1 MKKLFAACLLVII
14 SQCNFAQHQLVKLWE
29 TDSVLKVPESVL
41 YSGKDKILYVTNI
54 DGKDPWGKDGAGSIA
69 KVALDG
75 KVIAAEWV
83 KGLHAPKG
91 MALVKGLLFVADL
104 EELKVISTKRG
115 TIIKTIAVA
124 GAQGLN
130 DVTADA
136 RGIIYVSDSKAKK
149 VYRVEND
156 NATLFLENLKGPNGV
171 LWHNGT
177 LFVLDAG
184 GMYSVGADKS
194 LKLITDG
201 MEGNTDGL
209 EHLSGNKEYIVSCWA
224 GQLFYVN
231 INGTKENLSDTRNA
245 KINSADIGINA
256 AKRIIYVP
264 TFWRNT
270 VIAYEIK

>member
-1 MKKLFAACLLVII
+1 MKKLLAACLLVII
-14 SQCNFAQHQLVKLWE
+14 SKSNFAQHQLVKLWE

-54 DGKDPWGKDGAGSIA
+54 DGKDPWGKDAAGSIA

-83 KGLHAPKG
+83 KGLNAPKG

-104 EELKVISTKRG
+104 EELKVISTKTG

-149 VYRVEND
+149 VYRVENG

-184 GMYSVGADKS
+184 GMYRVGADKS
-194 LKLITDG
+194 LTLITDG

-209 EHLSGNKEYIVSCWA
+209 EHLAGNKEYIVSCWA
-224 GQLFYVN
+224 GQVFYIN
-231 INGTKENLSDTRNA
+231 INGTKEKLLDTRDA
-245 KINSADIGINA
+245 KINAADIGMNA

-264 TFWRNT
+264 TFWKNT

>member
-14 SQCNFAQHQLVKLWE
+14 SQSNFAQHQLVKLWE

-104 EELKVISTKRG
+104 EELKVISTKTG

-136 RGIIYVSDSKAKK
+136 KGIIYVSDSKAKK

-171 LWHNGT
+171 LRHNGT

-209 EHLSGNKEYIVSCWA
+209 EHLAGNKEYIVSCWA